1 MNYLL
6 TISYNGAKYYGFE
19 KQKNYPGIQ
28 EEVEKALTT
37 LFGYKITIH
46 GSGRTDK
53 GVHAKNQK
61 CNFKPK
67 EPIKDLEYCAYAL
80 NRLLPKDIFV
90 KSVEEKD
97 DGFDAR
103 HSAAKKIYSY
113 SFHYGKR
120 DPFAVTEYQLEC
132 KAFDFDLFEKAMLIC
147 KGKHDFRNF
156 TPKPIDKDNYIR
168 DITDVSFERTGNHM
182 KVTVEANGFMTYM
195 VRTMVGVAMRV
206 GEGKMSLE
214 EVAQN
219 LDPKDRKIISYKAD
233 PMGLC
238 LEDVLY

>member
-19 KQKNYPGIQ
+19 KQKNYIGIQ
-28 EEVEKALTT
+28 EEIEKALSTF
-37 LFGYKITIH
+37 LGYKITIH

-61 CNFKPK
+61 INFKPK
-67 EPIKDLEYCAYAL
+67 AAIKDLDHCVYAL

-90 KSVEEKD
+90 KSIEEKD

-113 SFHYGKR
+113 SFHYGER

-132 KAFDFDLFEKAMLIC
+132 KAFDFEKFKEAMLVC

-156 TPKPIDKDNYIR
+156 TPKPIDKDDYIR
-168 DITDVSFERTGNHM
+168 DITDMRFELNDNHM
-182 KVTVEANGFMTYM
+182 KVTLEANGFMTYM
-195 VRTMVGVAMRV
+195 VRTIVGVAMRV
-206 GEGKMSLE
+206 GEGKMSVE

-219 LDPKDRKIISYKAD
+219 LDPKVRKIISFKAD

-238 LEDVLY
+238 LEDVIY

>member
-19 KQKNYPGIQ
+19 KQKNYPSIQ
-28 EEVEKALTT
+28 EEVEKALSSLLGQKT
-37 LFGYKITIH
+37 TIH

-67 EPIKDLEYCAYAL
+67 EPIKDPERFVYAL

-90 KSVEEKD
+90 KSIEEKD

-113 SFHYGKR
+113 SFNYGKR

-132 KAFDFDLFEKAMLIC
+132 KAFDFDMFIKAMKVCL
-147 KGKHDFRNF
+147 GKHDFRNF
-156 TPKPIDKDNYIR
+156 TPKPMDIDDYVR
-168 DITDVSFERTGNHM
+168 DITDMTFDLRDSHM
-182 KVTVEANGFMTYM
+182 KVTLCANGFMTYM
-195 VRTMVGVAMRV
+195 VRTIVGVALRV
-206 GEGKMSLE
+206 GQGKMKLE
-214 EVAQN
+214 EVEKN
-219 LDPKDRKIISYKAD
+219 LDPKERKIISYKAD

-238 LEDVLY
+238 LENVLY